1 MFEPRRGAGDGEE
14 GRRCGDPHAEWP
26 SGESSP
32 QVRQLSRKT
41 CDVRFLRLEGD
52 QLGERR
58 AGGLKLLTTQGRAG
72 RGDAVVDPSL
82 FRAEFDPFVRLS
94 RRRAFGGKGGLNV
107 GPNLGRRHECDRR
120 LRSRQYTF
128 P

>member
-1 MFEPRRGAGDGEE
+1 
-14 GRRCGDPHAEWP
+14 
-26 SGESSP
+26 
-32 QVRQLSRKT
+32 
-41 CDVRFLRLEGD
+41 
-52 QLGERR
+52 
-58 AGGLKLLTTQGRAG
+58 LTTQGRAG